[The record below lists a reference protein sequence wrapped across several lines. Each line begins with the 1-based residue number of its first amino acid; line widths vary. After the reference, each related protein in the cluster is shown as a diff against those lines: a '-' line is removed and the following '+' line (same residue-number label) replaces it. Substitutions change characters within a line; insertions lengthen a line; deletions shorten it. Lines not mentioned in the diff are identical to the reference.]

1 MTLPVAV
8 WHAPMSRLAG
18 SPGTDRRLYRTD
30 DATSDWRHYRSPR
43 HARLPAGG
51 HRGYLNAGNGFLR
64 KVPMTGMAADFM
76 REGQALLTAGS
87 RAAAC
92 LAFCRALDQDPRLTA
107 AHYNLGAVLLMSGHA
122 RESLPCLMTAAM
134 LQPGIPQL
142 TIALA
147 RALVEVG
154 EAGRAASLLAKA
166 CRETPGDAALREA
179 LAQCPPGAAMDARL
193 DGFAT
198 RITAAEGNAMFAGA
212 MAAHEAG
219 RIGEAGSRASEL
231 VWVAPQSVAVWKL
244 LAETALLEGRG
255 DHAEMCA
262 RRALAITPKDA
273 QCWAALARIV
283 GEAEGRSADA
293 GPIWQA
299 ALNLDPANIELFA
312 QAASWHD
319 RHPDPEA
326 MLSLIEIA
334 RRAGADLTS
343 PDLLDVQAR
352 AQLRAGKL
360 EAAQASIEQALAGGE
375 PDQLRSRYFTQGAIA
390 DKRGRYREAHAA
402 FLDGNALLEAVWEEN
417 GPCDHTMV
425 TRRIESLHRRL
436 DAEIATGQSA
446 VADHRAGPANIAF
459 LVGFPRSGTT
469 LLDTILRSH
478 SSVRVIEEKRVLGD
492 ALRAVVSGMSGDESN
507 FTEDWLDRL
516 HESDTEALRAS
527 YLEQMA
533 GHAGEPIADDRV
545 YIDKLPLNM
554 NWAPLIQRI
563 FPRAVFILAGRN
575 PLDVAISNL
584 AQDFKPNNAM
594 LNMTSL
600 ARIDRLYDLSFSLW
614 EAFEAW
620 REPVVE
626 RIVYEDLIGDLE
638 ASVTPLMQ
646 RLGLEFEPAQAR
658 YFETARQR
666 GRINTPSANQVTQTL
681 YATSR
686 ERWRNYAFA
695 LEGEDSQHLRA
706 WAKRMGYAIA

>member
-1 MTLPVAV
+1 MTE
-8 WHAPMSRLAG
+8 
-18 SPGTDRRLYRTD
+18 T
-30 DATSDWRHYRSPR
+30 
-43 HARLPAGG
+43 
-51 HRGYLNAGNGFLR
+51 
-64 KVPMTGMAADFM
+64 AAEFM
-76 REGQALLTAGS
+76 REGQALLAGGS
-87 RAAAC
+87 QTEAC
-92 LAFCRALDQDPRLTA
+92 LAFCRALDREPRLVA
-107 AHYNLGAVLLMSGHA
+107 AHYNLGAVLLMSGRA
-122 RESLPCLMTAAM
+122 REGLPCLMTAAM
-134 LQPGIPQL
+134 LQPGVAQL
-142 TIALA
+142 IIALA
-147 RALVEVG
+147 RALVETG

-166 CRETPGDAALREA
+166 CREQPGDAALREA
-179 LAQCPPGAAMDARL
+179 SAQCPPPVTMDGRL

-198 RITAAEGNAMFAGA
+198 RIAAAEGNAMYAEA

-219 RIGEAGSRASEL
+219 RVGEAYSRASEL
-231 VWVAPQSVAVWKL
+231 VWIAPQSVAVWSL
-244 LAETALLEGRG
+244 LAETALLAGHG

-262 RRALAITPKDA
+262 RRALAITPKNA
-273 QCWAALARIV
+273 QCWAVLARMV
-283 GEAEGRSADA
+283 GEAEGRADDA
-293 GPIWQA
+293 CPIWQA
-299 ALNLDPANIELFA
+299 ALNLDPVNLELFA

-319 RHPDPEA
+319 RHLDPEA
-326 MLSLIEIA
+326 MLALIETA
-334 RRAGADLTS
+334 RRAGADFTR

-360 EAAQASIEQALAGGE
+360 EAAHASIKQSLAGPGE
-375 PDQLRSRYFTQGAIA
+375 PDQLRSRHFTRGAIA
-390 DKRGRYREAHAA
+390 DKLGQYREAHAA
-402 FLDGNALLEAVWEEN
+402 FLDGNALLEAVWEQD

-436 DAEIATGQSA
+436 DAEIASGQSA
-446 VADHRAGPANIAF
+446 VADSGEGPDNIAF

-478 SSVRVIEEKRVLGD
+478 SRVSVVEEKRVLGD
-492 ALRAVVSGMSGDESN
+492 ALRSVVGGMSGDESN

-516 HESDTEALRAS
+516 ELSDTGVLRAS

-533 GHAGEPIADDRV
+533 RHAGEPLASDRV

-554 NWAPLIQRI
+554 NWAPLIHRL
-563 FPRAVFILAGRN
+563 FPRAVFILAGRH

-626 RIVYEDLIGDLE
+626 RIAYEGLIQDLE

-686 ERWRNYAFA
+686 ERWRHYDFAF
-695 LEGEDSQHLRA
+695 EGEDSGHLRA